1 MATPAKKLAESL
13 EVLRTLQE
21 EGMVAIKTDSL
32 TRTHRERLLTNGF
45 IKEVYKGW
53 YMIVPPNEARGD
65 TTSWYSSYW
74 QFCSQVLEDMY
85 DENWCISPEQS
96 LLIHAGNWTVPQ
108 QLIVKSP
115 AASNN
120 KTELPHNASL
130 FHIKSPLSA
139 KNEIINYN
147 GIRMLSMTASLVQAT
162 ANTFTQNPTE
172 ARTVLSMV
180 NDASDILALLLE
192 GGHSIVAG
200 RLAGAF
206 RNIKQDRISDTIIKT
221 MEKAGYTVRESDPF
235 ENQLTITL
243 SNHEK
248 SPYGNRIRLM
258 WDKMRSK
265 IIAVFPASPG
275 IPTDRDSYMK
285 SLEKIYVTDAYH
297 SLSIEKYKV
306 TPELIQRVRSGTWNI
321 GGNEEDRKQRDAMA
335 AKGYWDA
342 FQAVEKSI
350 MQVLEGKNAGEIADM
365 EHGDWYRELF
375 GPSVTAGLLKTSDL
389 AGYRNHQVYIGQ
401 SKHVPLNREAVR
413 DAMPVL
419 FELLKKE
426 PEASV
431 RAVLGH
437 FIFVF
442 IHPYMDGNGR
452 MGRFLMNAMLA
463 SGGYPWTVI
472 PVEQRDDYMQALE
485 QASVG
490 ENIEPFAK
498 FLAYL
503 VSEGLKGHPVASL
516 ATHVQPEFPPYKF
529 YHKSTG
535 TKYKTWSV
543 PVDEKF
549 NVLRLFNVLLSP
561 IEARSG
567 LALEIEV
574 ANGKEEQTHQFR
586 LSELLYK
593 QRLPD
598 NLFFTDKE
606 YIDIALPAGRKNVTY
621 KIVTDKNQEDFEL
634 SLTCKYV

>member
-1 MATPAKKLAESL
+1 MATPAEKLAESL
-13 EVLRTLQE
+13 GALRVLQE
-21 EGMVAIKTDSL
+21 EGIVAIKTDAL

-53 YMIVPPNEARGD
+53 YMIVPPNEAKGD

-74 QFCSQVLEDMY
+74 QFCSQVLENMY
-85 DENWCISPEQS
+85 DKNWCISPEQS
-96 LLIHAGNWTVPQ
+96 LLIHSGNWTVPQ

-115 AASNN
+115 TASNN
-120 KTELPHNASL
+120 KTELPHNMSL
-130 FHIKSPLSA
+130 FHIKSTLPE
-139 KNEIINYN
+139 KNEIINN
-147 GIRMLSMTASLVQAT
+147 SGIRMLSLAASLVQAT
-162 ANTFTQNPTE
+162 ANTYTQNPTE

-180 NDASDILALLLE
+180 NDASDILSLLLE

-200 RLAGAF
+200 RLTGAF
-206 RNIKQDRISDTIIKT
+206 RNIKQDRIADTILKT

-243 SNHEK
+243 SNREK
-248 SPYGNRIRLM
+248 SPYGNRIRLL
-258 WDKMRSK
+258 WEQMRSK
-265 IIAVFPASPG
+265 VIAVFPASPG
-275 IPTDRDSYMK
+275 IPTDKDSYMK
-285 SLEKIYVTDAYH
+285 SVEKIYVTDAYH

-306 TPELIQRVRSGTWNI
+306 TPELIQQVRSGTWDMA
-321 GGNEEDRKQRDAMA
+321 GNEQDRKQRDAMA

-350 MQVLEGKNAGEIADM
+350 IQVLDGKNAGEVADM

-375 GPSVTAGLLKTSDL
+375 GPSVTAGLLKASDL

-419 FELLKKE
+419 FELLKQE

-431 RAVLGH
+431 RATLGH

-485 QASVG
+485 AASV
-490 ENIEPFAK
+490 EEDLEPFAK

-503 VSEGLKGHPVASL
+503 VNEGLKGKPVASL
-516 ATHVQPEFPPYKF
+516 ASYM
-529 YHKSTG
+529 
-535 TKYKTWSV
+535 
-543 PVDEKF
+543 
-549 NVLRLFNVLLSP
+549 
-561 IEARSG
+561 
-567 LALEIEV
+567 EI
-574 ANGKEEQTHQFR
+574 
-586 LSELLYK
+586 
-593 QRLPD
+593 
-598 NLFFTDKE
+598 
-606 YIDIALPAGRKNVTY
+606 GRASCRERV
-621 KIVTDKNQEDFEL
+621 
-634 SLTCKYV
+634 